1 VDPLGLANSRLRN
14 GDMSMQVLPKHQD
27 PAIPSGAQMLSTRL
41 RRQPARGVHLG
52 EGMGVGEPLKKPSN
66 IGPKSK
72 KIGRQDISVADR
84 NETKL

>member
-1 VDPLGLANSRLRN
+1 
-14 GDMSMQVLPKHQD
+14 
-27 PAIPSGAQMLSTRL
+27 
-41 RRQPARGVHLG
+41 
-52 EGMGVGEPLKKPSN
+52 MGVGEPLKKPSN